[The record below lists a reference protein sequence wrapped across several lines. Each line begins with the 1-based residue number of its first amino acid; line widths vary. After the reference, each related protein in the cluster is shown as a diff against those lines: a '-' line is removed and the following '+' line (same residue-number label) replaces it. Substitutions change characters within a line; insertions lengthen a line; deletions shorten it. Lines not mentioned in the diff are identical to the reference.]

1 MISTISGAFNTES
14 IAQKNEPVIGA
25 DNIQV
30 FQNPGSNGA
39 VIMPE
44 RTGGISGN
52 GISTV
57 NLPYWANP
65 NYNWPYNGSGWWV
78 L

>member
-44 RTGGISGN
+44 RTGGISGY

-57 NLPYWANP
+57 VIPYWADP
-65 NYNWPYNGSGWWV
+65 TQNWPAVSP
-78 L
+78 